1 MRFSLASVAALP
13 LAVQAA
19 VDLSDLFN
27 DKAGSVVDN
36 EANGLLSAVQ
46 DKVNN
51 LVNPVK
57 GKTSSL
63 VGTVQGKAGSLVGN
77 VKDKA
82 SQVVGDVK
90 DKVGAMA
97 SPAVQQALDLSDI
110 FDDNS
115 FVEQPGLLRFPVN
128 TARGGTSKHQRRQ
141 VQTGLTSQQ
150 TGYFYTIQLTMGT
163 PGRTVNVNF
172 DTGSSEL
179 WVNPKCANSFD
190 PTFCKSFGQFGES
203 SSFKDLGHNNTL
215 RYAVGNASI
224 EYGYD
229 FVTVGSAK
237 INQQVFGVAYD
248 STDHSVGIIGVA
260 PALSGWDS
268 PYAYVI
274 DNLLA
279 QKFIQSRAFALD
291 LRNIGSD
298 RGAVIFGGIDTKKF
312 SGALEPRPIIPA
324 GQAPDG
330 RTRYWIF
337 LDGISVTMDDGTTAP
352 VFDQANGQAVLLD
365 SGYTV
370 SALPTAH
377 FQKILAAFPSA
388 KADPNNGGQYLV
400 DCAVAKSVKGSVNYK
415 FGSTV
420 IKVPYA
426 DFIWQQP
433 QNNLC
438 VLGVIEDNS
447 KSIYPQHPVEKT
459 RPLT

>member
-27 DKAGSVVDN
+27 DKTGNVVDTMGN
-36 EANGLLSAVQ
+36 TADNLLSAVE
-46 DKVNN
+46 DKVSSF
-51 LVNPVK
+51 VNP
-57 GKTSSL
+57 
-63 VGTVQGKAGSLVGN
+63 

-82 SQVVGDVK
+82 SSLVGDVK
-90 DKVGAMA
+90 DKASHLVGDVKDKASSVVGPAMD
-97 SPAVQQALDLSDI
+97 SALDFSDI

-115 FVEQPGLLRFPVN
+115 FVEQPGMLRFPVN
-128 TARGGTSKHQRRQ
+128 VARGATSKHYRRQ
-141 VQTGLTSQQ
+141 VQTGLASQQ

-163 PGRTVNVNF
+163 PGRAVSVNF

-179 WVNPKCANSFD
+179 WVNPNCANSFD
-190 PTFCKSFGQFGES
+190 PSFCKSFGQFGES

-237 INQQVFGVAYD
+237 INQQVFGVAHD

-260 PALSGWDS
+260 PSLDGWDS

-279 QKFIQSRAFALD
+279 QKFVQSRAFAVD

-312 SGALEPRPIIPA
+312 SGALEARPILPA

-330 RTRYWIF
+330 RTRFWIF
-337 LDGISVTMDDGTTAP
+337 LDGISITKDDGTTAP
-352 VFDQANGQAVLLD
+352 VFDQPNGQAVVLD

-388 KADPNNGGQYLV
+388 KADPNNSGQYLV
-400 DCAVAKSVKGSVNYK
+400 DCGIAKSVKGSVNYK
-415 FGSTV
+415 FGETV

-447 KSIYPQHPVEKT
+447 KSLDP
-459 RPLT
+459 